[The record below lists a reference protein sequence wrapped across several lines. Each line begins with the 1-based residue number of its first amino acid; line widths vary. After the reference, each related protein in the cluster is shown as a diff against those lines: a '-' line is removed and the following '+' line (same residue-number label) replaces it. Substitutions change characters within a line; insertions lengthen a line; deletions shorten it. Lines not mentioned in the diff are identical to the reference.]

1 MKITMTPWFTA
12 EFKITFMSPGCLSN
26 LFLLSYTVR
35 AVNPQSRGLMGIE
48 RD

>member
-1 MKITMTPWFTA
+1 MKITMTPWFTV

-35 AVNPQSRGLMGIE
+35 ACSVNPQSRGVDG
-48 RD
+48 D